1 MEPWTLDPT
10 VVHLNHGS
18 FGACPQPVL
27 EVQDKWRA
35 EMESNPILFFMRD
48 LQPALDQ
55 AREVLAGFVGADP
68 AGMVFVPNAT
78 YGINSVLR
86 SLEPSLGPGDEI
98 LITDHTYNAC
108 RNVAA
113 VTALRSGATLVEVPV
128 PFPLESAAQFTEAV
142 LSRVSEATRVVM
154 IDAVTSPTALLV
166 PVAELIEQLE
176 PAIPVLVDAAH
187 APGMIPLELDTLG
200 ASFVVGNCHKWMCAP
215 KSSGFLFVREDRRDD
230 LIPATV
236 SHGWNTEPP
245 AGVSRFHSLFDWT
258 GTDDPSARLS
268 VPAAI
273 STMAS
278 LHEGGWDGVMATN
291 RELALQGRKMICDRL
306 RIELPIPESMI
317 GSMAA
322 IPLPG
327 ARGPSPTGDLDPI
340 TERLRDEWQ
349 IEVPVFSWRDW
360 PTRLLRL
367 SAQLYNT
374 EADYERL

>member
-27 EVQDKWRA
+27 DVQDKWRA
-35 EMESNPILFFMRD
+35 EMESNPILFFMKD

-55 AREVLAGFVGADP
+55 AREVLASFAGADP
-68 AGMVFVPNAT
+68 AGMVLVPNAT
-78 YGINSVLR
+78 PGISTVLR
-86 SLEPSLGPGDEI
+86 SLESSLEPGDEI

-113 VTALRSGATLVEVPV
+113 VASLRSGAKLVEVPV
-128 PFPLESAAQFTEAV
+128 PFPLESAAQFTAAV
-142 LSRVSEATRVVM
+142 LSRVTPSTRVVM
-154 IDAVTSPTALLV
+154 IDAVTSPTALV
-166 PVAELIEQLE
+166 IPVAEIVEQLE

-187 APGMIPLELDTLG
+187 APGMIPLELATLG

-215 KSSGFLFVREDRRDD
+215 KSSGFLYVREDHRDD

-236 SHGWNTEPP
+236 SHGWNIEPP

-258 GTDDPSARLS
+258 GTDDPTARLS

-278 LHEGGWDGVMATN
+278 LHDGGWDG
-291 RELALQGRKMICDRL
+291 
-306 RIELPIPESMI
+306 
-317 GSMAA
+317 
-322 IPLPG
+322 
-327 ARGPSPTGDLDPI
+327 
-340 TERLRDEWQ
+340 
-349 IEVPVFSWRDW
+349 
-360 PTRLLRL
+360 
-367 SAQLYNT
+367 
-374 EADYERL
+374 